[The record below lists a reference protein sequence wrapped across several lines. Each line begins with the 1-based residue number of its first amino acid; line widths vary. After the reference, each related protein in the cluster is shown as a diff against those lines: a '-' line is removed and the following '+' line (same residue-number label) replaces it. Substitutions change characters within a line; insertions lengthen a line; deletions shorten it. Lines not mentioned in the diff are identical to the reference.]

1 LGPSSVKAAQLF
13 GQPSKLEKNQP
24 FSPTGG
30 DLKWQAAFKNKSARG

>member
-1 LGPSSVKAAQLF
+1 VKAAQLF

-30 DLKWQAAFKNKSARG
+30 DLKWQAAFKNKSARS